1 VQRAPGDERVFR
13 VPYGD
18 GDLEFMLQ
26 PWFDIDV
33 AAVPGREYDIVIAGV
48 GKGEGGDLRS
58 ATGAALRA
66 RPHVRDGGA
75 IVFAAQLDE
84 GEGDATP
91 PSVEPLLIVAASESP
106 EIVRLAGMRAAVD
119 VEEAL
124 DIAYEHIGRP
134 TRASVLLLQD
144 PPRR

>member
-1 VQRAPGDERVFR
+1 VQRAPGEERLFR

-18 GDLEFMLQ
+18 GELEFMLQ

-33 AAVPGREYDIVIAGV
+33 AAVPGREYDIVVPGV
-48 GKGEGGDLRS
+48 GKAEGADLRS
-58 ATGAALRA
+58 AAGAALRA
-66 RPHVRDGGA
+66 RPFVRDGGA
-75 IVFAAQLDE
+75 IIFAAQLDE
-84 GEGDATP
+84 GEGEATP
-91 PSVEPLLIVAASESP
+91 PSTEPLVIVAASESP

-134 TRASVLLLQD
+134 ARASVLLLQG